1 MRRTRAREGAEG
13 RATTALPSAT
23 SRRGERM
30 RLFRAPLPL
39 SRPSLRMRLRTHA
52 RTHAPA
58 PRSPCSHAAPC
69 AHAPAGVLR
78 RRRATPVALISTSSA
93 TAPTRTSSVTCAAR
107 SAPSSLPRGNA
118 RPPLRSPSPHSLR
131 ILPPNPPDPP
141 QIGHLKF
148 KCRLAAG
155 GGGGG
160 GFGGGGFGGG
170 GGGGACHGCG
180 EFGHRVA
187 EVCVC
192 ARACERVSERERE
205 RGREGQR
212 ERGFTQPL
220 NAQVCPNDPVN
231 SSSLSLC
238 LSLSLCVC
246 VCVNSLAKCPYGG
259 GGGGGGGGGKECYE
273 CGQVRMRARAMLAR
287 TC

>member
-39 SRPSLRMRLRTHA
+39 SPSRPSLRMRLRTHA

-69 AHAPAGVLR
+69 AHALAGVLR
-78 RRRATPVALISTSSA
+78 RRRATPAALISTSSA

-160 GFGGGGFGGG
+160 GFGGGG

-205 RGREGQR
+205 REGGRDR
-212 ERGFTQPL
+212 ERE
-220 NAQVCPNDPVN
+220 A
-231 SSSLSLC
+231 SHSL
-238 LSLSLCVC
+238 
-246 VCVNSLAKCPYGG
+246 
-259 GGGGGGGGGKECYE
+259 
-273 CGQVRMRARAMLAR
+273 
-287 TC
+287 